1 MTVSS
6 DFVDEA
12 LSACQEHL
20 SSIADKDPNSPLYL
34 SPDDWSQFLQR
45 YYQIVQ

>member
-1 MTVSS
+1 MSMEDRNWGTKQ
-6 DFVDEA
+6 D
-12 LSACQEHL
+12 
-20 SSIADKDPNSPLYL
+20 IAHKDIDKDPNSPLYL